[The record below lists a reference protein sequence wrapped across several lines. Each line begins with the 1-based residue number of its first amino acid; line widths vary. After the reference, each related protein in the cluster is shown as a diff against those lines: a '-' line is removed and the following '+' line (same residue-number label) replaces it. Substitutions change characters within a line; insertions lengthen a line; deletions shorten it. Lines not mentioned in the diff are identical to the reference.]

1 MAKLTDKEVQRFF
14 DDINKSPGG
23 VKSTEPAF
31 QRYRKQF
38 LRDIDFDELKKYS
51 PEQLIRGART
61 SEELIIL
68 GEYLHEQWGGDHWWW
83 QEYHQ
88 RRVHLSHLPSFYGT
102 YLDTATGKQ
111 RGMWGVPVDPQTYVR
126 SSGAGPQRYAVNRR
140 LFSRFANWEQIT
152 GKQQL
157 FSVIDTPSGP
167 SLKGW
172 KRAKPPKL
180 PSNMPANAL
189 IFDLETTGLL
199 GKDNLN
205 VISSA
210 VSDTATGKL
219 TPTYAAFDKSLKYD
233 EKIVSAIIPQWERA
247 VKDKIVSE
255 RELVEGFISKIEKTN
270 KSHALMGYNIKQFD
284 LPIMFSSAKK
294 YGLHK
299 RFEEAVKKSTI
310 VDIADYAKAFISSRA
325 GGRLIG
331 WEQSE
336 LGINA
341 LGWQLEIVAE
351 LLGYKSQG
359 LAHEVKTD
367 VEMTEFVWNKLKDPS
382 KWDEYNFDL
391 EALVDKT
398 AKQRGAYQKF
408 VSKGMGRFNFAPQ
421 MLADESK
428 YTRNFL
434 EHLAERYPG
443 AKASKAT
450 AKLESKAARK
460 FGLGNVASYS
470 ASFVGLNMILPGNF
484 WQNAFTSVTW
494 EAARIGAKKVGV
506 KGWKTWLAAG
516 LGSVI
521 GNAIWLGGES
531 LITGPSDVALN
542 ESGFS
547 GRDDPYNI
555 IPGFQESGL
564 APQERHALT
573 EFGSG
578 WQGSRDLPS
587 SLMGVPIDP
596 RVLAFRRD
604 VIEDKAELAALEED
618 IKEKQE
624 AAQAQLGDFTP
635 SELGPISGPVAGLVR
650 NKNLRE
656 VNLSDYKLTVEDA
669 DTIFL
674 SRKGLAGLFS
684 KDIAVRLSGV
694 DAPEVAGHADDPM
707 EDVRIWQ
714 EQAGGRWA
722 TEQYKKL
729 VEEQDNLR
737 LIIDANNKTYGRRL
751 GVVVGDEGKNLAL
764 ESVRRGLV
772 TALPFGKSSEDV
784 VSRRAVAQAEAE
796 AKQNEAGIWQ
806 FARYKAIAE
815 ATKQV
820 GQPITYNILTEL
832 TKVGRNLNLGAY
844 GSFLESFGTQQRE
857 LTSQE
862 AYTASRLGRAL
873 KKTHGKARFS
883 QRFSGK
889 DDAHNTIEGL
899 RHDGGLSEGIRK
911 DLTQFGSG
919 FDILK
924 PILQYESINEGKDRF
939 IEGKKKRY
947 TVDKKSRFSGRD
959 DQYNTIEGL
968 LHTGLARDIR
978 QGLTEFGSGWDPVRA
993 MARAI
998 YKNLDE
1004 QEAFDA
1010 FRRSDLFKGA
1020 IATALKTPG
1029 KKLGEGLAGSVK
1041 GYTAT
1046 IEHGLKDVPTQFS
1059 FAAKKASRGEMFA
1072 EEMTLRP
1079 SLSEAEQ
1086 FIIKKRYKGL
1096 EDAML
1101 EAETSSLSKQA
1112 HDLPSLYGT
1121 GKEFGLD
1128 EDTIL
1133 MEQFK
1138 GTALNKLGRN
1148 LTPDELVDLQQ
1159 SVNRMHGAGITH
1171 GDLHR
1176 GNIMLTESG
1185 KIGIIDLGMSK
1196 RLSDPRINKHHFQA
1210 VMDKPIQQAA
1220 LRELGR
1226 EVNVE
1231 EFSKMLDVT
1240 DVYYNS
1246 LLSAGKTVEE
1256 RRPYFQMMNQLLS
1269 TDKPHLVEAKASQ
1282 VFKVQKEIDQLS
1294 QKGFKPDIQHVGQMP
1309 KRVGSSS
1316 KVVPDMDKT
1325 APAKL
1330 GPQDKTPI
1338 GKLRPQ
1344 DKTPAVGLELPD
1356 KTPVHRNQ
1364 NIGRESSLVDEGE
1377 VYKSSPIPLVNEKD
1391 LNKTL
1396 PIPLV
1401 TEKIPD
1407 PRRAKRIQKFREG
1420 ATNAV
1425 GIGHRSAHNAGR
1437 KHSKFR
1443 SSV

>member
-1 MAKLTDKEVQRFF
+1 VAKLTDKEVQRFF
-14 DDINKSPGG
+14 DDVNKSPGG

-38 LRDIDFDELKKYS
+38 LRDVDFKELKKYS

-126 SSGAGPQRYAVNRR
+126 SSQSGAQRYEVNRR

-152 GKQQL
+152 GQEQL

-172 KRAKPPKL
+172 KRVKPPKL

-199 GKDNLN
+199 GRNNLSI
-205 VISSA
+205 ISSA

-233 EKIVSAIIPQWERA
+233 EKIISTIIPQWERA
-247 VKDKIVSE
+247 AKDKIVSE
-255 RELVEGFISKIEKTN
+255 RELVEGFISKIERSN

-341 LGWQLEIVAE
+341 LGWQLENVAE
-351 LLGYKSQG
+351 LLGYKSRG

-382 KWDEYNFDL
+382 KWDEYKFDIESL
-391 EALVDKT
+391 IEKT
-398 AKQRGAYQKF
+398 AKQRGAYQKLIT
-408 VSKGMGRFNFAPQ
+408 KDMGKFNFAPQ
-421 MLADESK
+421 MLANESK
-428 YTRNFL
+428 YTTNFL
-434 EHLAERYPG
+434 EHLAETYPG
-443 AKASKAT
+443 SKASKAT
-450 AKLESKAARK
+450 AKLKSKAANK
-460 FGLGNVASYS
+460 FGLGNIASYS
-470 ASFVGLNMILPGNF
+470 ASFVGLNMIIPGNF
-484 WQNAFTSVTW
+484 WQNAFSSVTW
-494 EAARIGAKKVGV
+494 EAARIGAKKAGV
-506 KGWKTWLAAG
+506 KGWKTWLAAVG
-516 LGSVI
+516 GSAI
-521 GNAIWLGGES
+521 GNAIWMGASALSE
-531 LITGPSDVALN
+531 GPSDVAVN

-547 GRDDPYNI
+547 GRDDPYNVI
-555 IPGFQESGL
+555 QGLGESGL
-564 APQERHALT
+564 APQERHDLT

-604 VIEDKAELAALEED
+604 VIEDKSELADLEAD
-618 IKEKQE
+618 IKEKQAE
-624 AAQAQLGDFTP
+624 AQAKLGDFEP
-635 SELGPISGPVAGLVR
+635 FELGPISGPVAGLAR
-650 NKNLRE
+650 NKNLKE
-656 VNLSDYKLTVEDA
+656 VSLSDYKLTVEDA

-684 KDIAVRLSGV
+684 KDVAVRLSGI

-737 LIIDANNKTYGRRL
+737 LIIDADNKTYGRRL
-751 GVVVGDEGKNLAL
+751 GVLVGDEGTNLAL

-772 TALPFGKSSEDV
+772 AALPFGKSSEDV
-784 VSRRAVAQAEAE
+784 VSRRAIAQAEAE

-806 FARYKAIAE
+806 FARYKAISE

-820 GQPITYNILTEL
+820 GQPITFNVLTEL

-857 LTSQE
+857 LTPQE
-862 AYTASRLGRAL
+862 TYTASRIGRAL

-883 QRFSGK
+883 KKFSGK
-889 DDAHNTIEGL
+889 DDSHNTVEGL
-899 RHDGGLSEGIRK
+899 RHDGGLSEEVRK

-919 FDILK
+919 FDIFK
-924 PILQYESINEGKDRF
+924 PILQYESIEGGKSRF
-939 IEGKKKRY
+939 FTNKKKRY
-947 TVDKKSRFSGRD
+947 AVDKKSRFSGRD
-959 DQYNTIEGL
+959 DEYNTIEAL
-968 LHTGLARDIR
+968 LHTGMARDIR
-978 QGLTEFGSGWDPVRA
+978 QSLTEFGSGWDPVRA
-993 MARAI
+993 MAKQLFKKSKDPMEELRKMPEFKKALLEATEKTVIGEGMFGKATLMESAFMGEKFQFVRKTGEIGKQEVAAMRAAEESIAPSI
-998 YKNLDE
+998 YSHAEDTIDME
-1004 QEAFDA
+1004 
-1010 FRRSDLFKGA
+1010 LFKG
-1020 IATALKTPG
+1020 TP
-1029 KKLGEGLAGSVK
+1029 LQS
-1041 GYTAT
+1041 
-1046 IEHGLKDVPTQFS
+1046 
-1059 FAAKKASRGEMFA
+1059 
-1072 EEMTLRP
+1072 
-1079 SLSEAEQ
+1079 
-1086 FIIKKRYKGL
+1086 
-1096 EDAML
+1096 
-1101 EAETSSLSKQA
+1101 
-1112 HDLPSLYGT
+1112 
-1121 GKEFGLD
+1121 
-1128 EDTIL
+1128 
-1133 MEQFK
+1133 
-1138 GTALNKLGRN
+1138 
-1148 LTPDELVDLQQ
+1148 LTPEKARELEPEVAKAFGKLH
-1159 SVNRMHGAGITH
+1159 SAGYEH
-1171 GDLHR
+1171 ADPHL
-1176 GNIMLTESG
+1176 GNIFLAQTDEG
-1185 KIGIIDLGMSK
+1185 EKIGLIDLGNAKLLSEYKDKQLASK
-1196 RLSDPRINKHHFQA
+1196 AAQSDIDVASKFIRSLGEESQIAAVDPFAAAENINAKNVLAQLDPFA
-1210 VMDKPIQQAA
+1210 QAA
-1220 LRELGR
+1220 SQRDIRQSASRTFESKVKSDQMLSSKLKPEVEHLGQVSKPLGSRSTSSGEVPKGIRSRTVSQSVPIPSNPPGMGKTEEVAR
-1226 EVNVE
+1226 EVA
-1231 EFSKMLDVT
+1231 SD
-1240 DVYYNS
+1240 S
-1246 LLSAGKTVEE
+1246 
-1256 RRPYFQMMNQLLS
+1256 QLN
-1269 TDKPHLVEAKASQ
+1269 KGFNASIPEPSQ
-1282 VFKVQKEIDQLS
+1282 FPKSVQKSAPS
-1294 QKGFKPDIQHVGQMP
+1294 QSI
-1309 KRVGSSS
+1309 SS
-1316 KVVPDMDKT
+1316 KQSSVNLPEPNFGSGYDRHRVKRMQRFRKT
-1325 APAKL
+1325 AR
-1330 GPQDKTPI
+1330 D
-1338 GKLRPQ
+1338 
-1344 DKTPAVGLELPD
+1344 
-1356 KTPVHRNQ
+1356 
-1364 NIGRESSLVDEGE
+1364 
-1377 VYKSSPIPLVNEKD
+1377 
-1391 LNKTL
+1391 
-1396 PIPLV
+1396 
-1401 TEKIPD
+1401 
-1407 PRRAKRIQKFREG
+1407 
-1420 ATNAV
+1420 AV
-1425 GIGHRSAHNAGR
+1425 GIGHRAAHNAGR